1 MDARTRRVSEVMQT
15 EVATLAPHDR
25 LDLADDVMRL
35 GRVRHMPVIEE
46 GRVVGL
52 VSARDTLAASLT
64 KSLEFDLASRR
75 AFLRSVEVA
84 EVMATDLV
92 TVEPDATLREAAAL
106 MVRRKIGALPVVK
119 PDGILMG
126 LITETDLLGAALLG
140 DGDDVPVTAEDVP
153 AKDLGEKLA
162 DEFEAIQRM
171 RDELR
176 VQIHLAKADARDL
189 WERTERKLE
198 EVEGKLKLV
207 SKGAAE
213 PLHDVAEAARG
224 LLREIRDGYL
234 RIRKSL

>member
-1 MDARTRRVSEVMQT
+1 MDARARRVSEVMQA

-35 GRVRHMPVIEE
+35 GRVRHMPVIEA

-64 KSLEFDLASRR
+64 KSLEFDLSSRR
-75 AFLRSVEVA
+75 AFLRSIEVA

-106 MVRRKIGALPVVK
+106 MVQRKIGALPVVK

-126 LITETDLLGAALLG
+126 LITETDLLAAALLG
-140 DGDDVPVTAEDVP
+140 DGDGVSVTAEDVP
-153 AKDLGEKLA
+153 EKNLGEKLA
-162 DEFEAIQRM
+162 DEFKAIQRV

-176 VQIHLAKADARDL
+176 VRIHLAKADARDL

-198 EVEGKLKLV
+198 EVEGKLKVV
-207 SKGAAE
+207 SKGTEE
-213 PLHDVAEAARG
+213 PLHEVAEVARG
-224 LLREIRDGYL
+224 LLREIRNGYQ

>member
-1 MDARTRRVSEVMQT
+1 
-15 EVATLAPHDR
+15 
-25 LDLADDVMRL
+25 
-35 GRVRHMPVIEE
+35 
-46 GRVVGL
+46 
-52 VSARDTLAASLT
+52 
-64 KSLEFDLASRR
+64 
-75 AFLRSVEVA
+75 
-84 EVMATDLV
+84 
-92 TVEPDATLREAAAL
+92 
-106 MVRRKIGALPVVK
+106 
-119 PDGILMG
+119 
-126 LITETDLLGAALLG
+126 
-140 DGDDVPVTAEDVP
+140 VP

-213 PLHDVAEAARG
+213 PLHDVAEVARG